1 MEDTIAVLG
10 KEETMKHY
18 SIAGALIIL
27 CAIAVAAQN
36 DKSAALS
43 WNDSTRDVYID
54 NELDHTAQVLVCDS
68 PSRLALLSPKLDR
81 AIVLDVQERTV
92 SATARATFTV
102 AADRS
107 TATSAGGAPM
117 QKLGK
122 FTRVDGPVY
131 AFTVDGKL
139 VLIRAHPGATGEMTA
154 DKLWETVPVWR
165 AVMENYHADAKA
177 VSEIKAGNKATTVT
191 VLFGTWCPDSKNYVP
206 RIMRAL
212 RDAGNDKLQLK
223 LVGIDNQFHQPV
235 DAVQPH
241 QITNV
246 PTIIV
251 ERDGRELGRIVET
264 PASKTIEED
273 LAAILSGR
281 ELVHNGR
288 WDHGPKLASGAY
300 SYRDQTNNEFGK
312 EEFELFSTSEGGY
325 MVHSRIS
332 VGDLTTEVFQKIDA
346 KRRPSFAE
354 VTKTRGSDRTRT
366 RFSFDGDTM
375 TARMR
380 GSVSGVIAQTL
391 EIPQRYFLSTPAMA
405 SEGWAFDTSGDS
417 KSRGQIT
424 GYIAPFEFD
433 KAMATLVA
441 ATADFVGDETV
452 KTRAGEFSARHFK
465 LQLGKDTCDYWL
477 HSQLGIPLRAQAS
490 NGHEYV
496 LTSFTTVNAAK

>member
-1 MEDTIAVLG
+1 
-10 KEETMKHY
+10 MKVY
-18 SIAGALIIL
+18 STAFALMAL
-27 CAIAVAAQN
+27 CVMALAAQT

-81 AIVLDVQERTV
+81 AIVLDVQEHTV
-92 SATARATFTV
+92 SGVSKDTFTF

-131 AFTVDGKL
+131 AFTIEGKL
-139 VLIRAHPGATGEMTA
+139 VLIRAHPGATGELTA

-165 AVMENYHADAKA
+165 AVMETYHADAKA
-177 VSEIKAGNKATTVT
+177 VAEIKASSKPTTVT

-246 PTIIV
+246 PTVIV

-273 LAAILSGR
+273 LAAILNGR

-288 WDHGPKLASGAY
+288 TDRGPKLASGAY
-300 SYRDQTNNEFGK
+300 SYRDQTGREFGK
-312 EEFELFSTSEGGY
+312 EEFELFNTSEGGY
-325 MVHSRIS
+325 MVHSRITA
-332 VGDLTTEVFQKIDA
+332 GDLTTEVFQKIDA
-346 KRRPSFAE
+346 NRRPSFAE
-354 VTKTRGSDRTRT
+354 VTKMRGSDRTRT

-380 GSVSGVIAQTL
+380 GSVSGVVAQTI
-391 EIPQRYFLSTPAMA
+391 EVPQRYFLSTPAMA
-405 SEGWAFDTSGDS
+405 SEGWTFDTSGDS
-417 KSRGQIT
+417 KSPGQIS
-424 GYIAPFEFD
+424 GYIAPLEFD
-433 KAMATLVA
+433 KAMGTLVR
-441 ATADFVGDETV
+441 ATADFVGDENI

-465 LQLGKDTCDYWL
+465 LHLGQDTCDYWL

-490 NGHEYV
+490 NGHEYL
-496 LTSFTTVNAAK
+496 LTSLTIVTVAK